1 MHSTAII
8 DPSTASDGRLADFR
22 HDPGL
27 GDIFSLK
34 DEYDRTEACRS
45 FYQQKNHELLL
56 DPVVSRYL
64 HANGYRLDLPE
75 GKPFAVCLTHDIDD
89 IYPTIHHRALS
100 TIYHLRKMDLCG
112 VRREVFWK
120 KDREGSYSYRNFRD
134 IMQMEDRYGAKSSF
148 YVMATDQNIQPAR
161 LYDVEVL
168 ESELGEIA
176 DSGWEVGLHG
186 GYFSY
191 DSAEA
196 ISKEKRRLEKVL
208 GRSVTGYRNHWLRIK
223 VPDTWEHL
231 KAAGF
236 RYDTTLSYNDVPGF
250 RNGMCHP
257 FRPFNRNTGRGIDI
271 VEIPLAVMDRSLLG
285 SCRTLPR
292 AWDVAKKLVDTVEKY
307 NGVATILWHND
318 IFGAAYRSDLKSL
331 YRKF

>member
-1 MHSTAII
+1 MAAYRTSGTIP
-8 DPSTASDGRLADFR
+8 DS
-22 HDPGL
+22 

-56 DPVVSRYL
+56 DPVVSRHL

-236 RYDTTLSYNDVPGF
+236 RYDTTLGYNDVPGF

-257 FRPFNRNTGRGIDI
+257 FRPFNSQYRPGDRHRGDTAGHHGPQPAGILSNAAPCLGCGEEAGRHRGK
-271 VEIPLAVMDRSLLG
+271 VQRRGHHP
-285 SCRTLPR
+285 
-292 AWDVAKKLVDTVEKY
+292 VA
-307 NGVATILWHND
+307 
-318 IFGAAYRSDLKSL
+318 
-331 YRKF
+331 